1 MKTLQNSL
9 DNLEKI
15 SQLDKSQMAKTIDS
29 FPQQLLQTWEELKN
43 WKPNLD
49 ISDITNIVTVGM
61 GGSGLGAHLINSIF
75 ADEIKLPHIII
86 NNYDLPEYVGENS
99 LVFLVSYSGDTEE
112 TLKAAELALQK
123 NSHIFVITTGGKLAE
138 FAKKNKIDSWVFEP
152 KHNYCKQPRSALGY
166 LILGQM
172 MILSRLKLI
181 NFSKSDFD
189 RILSVTTSACQKFG
203 LDQELDKN
211 LAKSTAA
218 EIYGKIPVIF
228 ASQFLAGNAH
238 LMSNQ
243 INENAKSAAFWLLLP
258 EANHH
263 FLESLKSQFTKEDL
277 VFVNLISHFYDDDI
291 KKRFKTTK
299 ELLLQNMVKVID
311 ISLESRIPFEE
322 SFSVLVLTSWISFYL
337 AILDNVDPTPISTV
351 DFFKRKLE
359 E

>member
-1 MKTLQNSL
+1 MAVTIAAIPKQ
-9 DNLEKI
+9 LE
-15 SQLDKSQMAKTIDS
+15 
-29 FPQQLLQTWEELKN
+29 QTWNELKDFKIPEN
-43 WKPNLD
+43 YSNFQ
-49 ISDITNIVTVGM
+49 NIVTVGM
-61 GGSGLGAHLINSIF
+61 GGSGLGAHFINSLF
-75 ADEIKLPHIII
+75 GDEIKIIHTII
-86 NNYDLPEYVGENS
+86 NNYDLPEYVVENS

-123 NSHIFVITTGGKLAE
+123 NSHIFVITTGGRLAE

-152 KHNYCKQPRSALGY
+152 KHNYCKQPRMGLGY

-228 ASQFLAGNAH
+228 ASQFLMGNAH
-238 LMSNQ
+238 IMSNQ
-243 INENAKSAAFWLLLP
+243 INENAKTAAFWLLLP

-263 FLESLKSQFTKEDL
+263 FLESLKSPFTKEDL

-291 KKRFKTTK
+291 KKRFETTK
-299 ELLLQNMVKVID
+299 ELAVQNMVKVID